1 MTSLTSHLPLQNLN
15 THPKTS
21 LHSHNTTQS
30 FVAFSP
36 THNHPHITSQN
47 LSPPNLQNTPKHNPS
62 LSNPNLIN
70 YRTLSNT
77 ASPSYHIT
85 KSLTTQ
91 PTKHTTKSPTSHL
104 PPQTHNTHPKTSL
117 HSHNTTQSFVA
128 FSPTHHHPYITSQ
141 NLSPPNLQ
149 NTPKHNPS
157 LSNPNLINYRTLS
170 NTASPSYHITKSLTT
185 QPTKHTTKSPT
196 SHLPPQTHNTNQT
209 KKLTDTNNIKKTTHP
224 PHKQTDTTPT
234 NQSSP
239 GTPYITSLT
248 PATLNSQHCPRTL
261 KPTTQSTNSLLPT
274 YHHTSTH
281 IT

>member
-30 FVAFSP
+30 
-36 THNHPHITSQN
+36 I
-47 LSPPNLQNTPKHNPS
+47 
-62 LSNPNLIN
+62 I
-70 YRTLSNT
+70 
-77 ASPSYHIT
+77 
-85 KSLTTQ
+85 
-91 PTKHTTKSPTSHL
+91 
-104 PPQTHNTHPKTSL
+104 
-117 HSHNTTQSFVA
+117 A
-128 FSPTHHHPYITSQ
+128 FSPTHHRPYITSQ
-141 NLSPPNLQ
+141 NLSLPNLQ
-149 NTPKHNPS
+149 NILLNHPPHIYHPK
-157 LSNPNLINYRTLS
+157 LIAPPLTLKHTAKSTNTLS
-170 NTASPSYHITKSLTT
+170 PTHHHTPQLKSQKSLIT
-185 QPTKHTTKSPT
+185 QPAKLIDTQLYQKQHHTHHTNKLAPPHKPIISQHIVTSPT